1 MADWNEVK
9 ADLARLRDEAKLQ
22 LHLGGKEA
30 QDEWERLEVKW
41 HDFARDAHLAESAEG
56 LKAALHEVAEE
67 LKLAY
72 EQIRKAV

>member
-9 ADLARLRDEAKLQ
+9 ADLARLRDEARLQ

-30 QDEWERLEVKW
+30 QDEWERLEAKW
-41 HDFARDAHLAESAEG
+41 HTFAQEAHLAESAEG
-56 LKAALHEVAEE
+56 LKAALNEVAEE

-72 EQIRKAV
+72 DQIRNAV